1 MSHKMSEEEFDNF
14 VKGKVGEEVAAQV
27 QKKLSEEKD
36 GLIKEQIESQIK
48 ESLASMAK
56 PTPEEEEVEKAKK
69 DGNGKFKSFGEYLI
83 AIYKARHY
91 QKLDER
97 LVYVDSQGKISKPE
111 LSNKEREVKTLTEG
125 VDSAGGFLVFE
136 EHLKD
141 IKMLA
146 LEQAIVRNNG
156 AMVLPMKSDML
167 TLPRID
173 ETSHASHLRGGIVA
187 YWTAEAQDKTAS
199 EPKFGETR
207 LVAKELSGYTVVSNS
222 LLADSAV
229 SLEPFL
235 KTVFG
240 EAWPWFEDYAFIN
253 GLGGGQPLG
262 FLNSNA
268 LIAVTRQANNTVRWR
283 DIANIWRQVLPASR
297 KRGIWLI
304 NHEVLSELIV
314 MVAENAAPAA
324 TAGHVIWVNPQQGA
338 AGQIPGTIMGRPYI
352 ETEKVPAL
360 GSAYDFGFYDL
371 GYYLVGD
378 RQTLTIDASTHV
390 YFLSNKTAWRFVLR
404 VDGQPW
410 IQNKLTPKH
419 GTRQL
424 SPFVALAATS

>member
-1 MSHKMSEEEFDNF
+1 MSHKLNEEEFNEF
-14 VKGKVGEEVAAQV
+14 VKDKVGEEVAAQV
-27 QKKLSEEKD
+27 QKRLSEEKD
-36 GLIKEQIESQIK
+36 ELIKEQIKSQVK

-56 PTPEEEEVEKAKK
+56 LTPEQEEVEKAKK
-69 DGNGKFKSFGEYLI
+69 EGNGKFKSFAEFLG
-83 AIYKARHY
+83 AVYKARHY
-91 QKLDER
+91 NKLDER
-97 LVYVDSQGKISKPE
+97 LVYVDSQGKIAKPE
-111 LSNKEREVKTLTEG
+111 LTNEEKEMKVLTEG
-125 VDSAGGFLVFE
+125 VDSAGGFLVFT

-141 IKMLA
+141 IMMLA

-156 AMVLPMKSDML
+156 AMVLPMKSDMI

-173 ETSHASHLRGGIVA
+173 ETSHASHLRGGVVA
-187 YWTAEAQDKTAS
+187 YYTAEAGEKTAS
-199 EPKFGETR
+199 EPKFGETK

-222 LLADSAV
+222 LLADSAIA
-229 SLEPFL
+229 LEPFL

-240 EAWPWFEDYAFIN
+240 EAWAWYEDYNFIN

-268 LIAVTRQANNTVRWR
+268 LIAITRQANNTVRWR

-304 NHEVLSELIV
+304 NHECLSELII

-324 TAGHVIWVNPQQGA
+324 QAGHVIWVNPQQGA
-338 AGQIPGTIMGRPYI
+338 ANQIPGTIMGRPYI

-371 GYYLVGD
+371 GYYLIGD

-390 YFLSNKTAWRFVLR
+390 YFLYNKTAWRFVIR
-404 VDGQPW
+404 HDGQPW

-419 GTRQL
+419 GSRQL